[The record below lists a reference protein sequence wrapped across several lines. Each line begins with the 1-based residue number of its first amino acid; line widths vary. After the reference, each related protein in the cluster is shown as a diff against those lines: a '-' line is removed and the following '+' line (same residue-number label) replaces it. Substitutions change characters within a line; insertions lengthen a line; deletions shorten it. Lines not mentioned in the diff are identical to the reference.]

1 MASIHYHHLLQFPPP
16 MNCILDTDNELQFT
30 PVNGRQQYTT
40 LGKKDEVHPITG
52 HGGPE
57 GE

>member
-1 MASIHYHHLLQFPPP
+1 